1 MKSNFH
7 GLKITPAPY
16 WHRTLRNTTPISQEL
31 IITIEK
37 LKEKNET
44 MHDFIKRLIEKFIF
58 QQDIE
63 LVQLEKMKEL
73 WDNEE
78 DDIWNKAV

>member
-1 MKSNFH
+1 MED
-7 GLKITPAPY
+7 IAY
-16 WHRTLRNTTPISQEL
+16 IPISQEL

-44 MHDFIKRLIEKFIF
+44 MQDFIKRLIEKFIF

>member
-1 MKSNFH
+1 MED
-7 GLKITPAPY
+7 IAY
-16 WHRTLRNTTPISQEL
+16 IPISQEL

-44 MHDFIKRLIEKFIF
+44 VQDFIKRLIEDFIF

>member
-1 MKSNFH
+1 MED
-7 GLKITPAPY
+7 IAY
-16 WHRTLRNTTPISQEL
+16 IPISQEL
-31 IITIEK
+31 IMTIEK

-44 MHDFIKRLIEKFIF
+44 VEDFIKKLIEDFLF

-73 WDNEE
+73 WNNKE
-78 DDIWNKAV
+78 DKVWEKMT

>member
-1 MKSNFH
+1 MAIN
-7 GLKITPAPY
+7 KIKKIA
-16 WHRTLRNTTPISQEL
+16 EL
-31 IITIEK
+31 ILLKDKEYSEIEK

-44 MHDFIKRLIEKFIF
+44 MQDFIKRLIEKFIF